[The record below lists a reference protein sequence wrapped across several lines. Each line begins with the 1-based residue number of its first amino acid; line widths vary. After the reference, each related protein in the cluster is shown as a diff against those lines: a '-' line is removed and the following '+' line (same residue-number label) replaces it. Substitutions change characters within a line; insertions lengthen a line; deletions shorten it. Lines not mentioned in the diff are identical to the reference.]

1 MGKVLFT
8 SDNHRSRVPW
18 SHPIAQAGVKYSMA
32 NVLSQVFNFFSSDRV
47 AQSYASSAP
56 DLVPSEAAQAPQD
69 PNWAFSK
76 EAIEVFKNKAG
87 YTTIKSIELENPAT
101 GIWKAEGVKK
111 IDGVEVEVETTIDH
125 TGKILSEKKD

>member
-1 MGKVLFT
+1 MLKKTFVAAMTAAVVL
-8 SDNHRSRVPW
+8 
-18 SHPIAQAGVKYSMA
+18 
-32 NVLSQVFNFFSSDRV
+32 
-47 AQSYASSAP
+47 ASGA
-56 DLVPSEAAQAPQD
+56 AMAQAPQD

>member
-1 MGKVLFT
+1 MLKKTFAAVITAAVVL
-8 SDNHRSRVPW
+8 
-18 SHPIAQAGVKYSMA
+18 
-32 NVLSQVFNFFSSDRV
+32 
-47 AQSYASSAP
+47 ASGA
-56 DLVPSEAAQAPQD
+56 AMAQAPQD

-111 IDGVEVEVETTIDH
+111 IDGVEVQVETTIDH
-125 TGKILSEKKD
+125 TGKVLSEKKD